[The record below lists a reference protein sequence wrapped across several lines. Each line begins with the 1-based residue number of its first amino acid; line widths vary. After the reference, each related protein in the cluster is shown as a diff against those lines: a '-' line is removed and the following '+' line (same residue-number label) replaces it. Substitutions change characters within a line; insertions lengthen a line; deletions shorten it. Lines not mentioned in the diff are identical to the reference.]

1 MGNSS
6 WRVTEE
12 IKSQTKVFM
21 GLYIFNFFF
30 LIVYIGLTYLLRN
43 FVHQDLRIAYY
54 IFSAIMAIF
63 LTLPS
68 PFNKKRRNYQSIFIL
83 LKRDNIVYKP
93 IVIKGEGAG
102 HDHDNH

>member
-21 GLYIFNFFF
+21 GLYIFDFFF
-30 LIVYIGLTYLLRN
+30 LIVYRGLTYLLRN

-54 IFSAIMAIF
+54 IFSTIMAIC

-93 IVIKGEGAG
+93 IVVNYHRPYRSE
-102 HDHDNH
+102 

>member
-1 MGNSS
+1 MGNTS

-21 GLYIFNFFF
+21 GLYIFDFFF

-54 IFSAIMAIF
+54 IFSTIMAIF

-68 PFNKKRRNYQSIFIL
+68 PFNKKKKKLSEYFYL
-83 LKRDNIVYKP
+83 AEKR
-93 IVIKGEGAG
+93 
-102 HDHDNH
+102 

>member
-21 GLYIFNFFF
+21 GLYIFDFFF

-43 FVHQDLRIAYY
+43 LVHQDLRIAYY
-54 IFSAIMAIF
+54 IFQ
-63 LTLPS
+63 PS
-68 PFNKKRRNYQSIFIL
+68 WQFSLRCQARSIRREEITRVL
-83 LKRDNIVYKP
+83 LFC
-93 IVIKGEGAG
+93 
-102 HDHDNH
+102 